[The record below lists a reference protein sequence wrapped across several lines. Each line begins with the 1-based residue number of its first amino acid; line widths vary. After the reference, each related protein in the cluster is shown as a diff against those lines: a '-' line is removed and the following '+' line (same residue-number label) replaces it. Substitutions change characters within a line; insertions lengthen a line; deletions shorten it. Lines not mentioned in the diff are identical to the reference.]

1 MENLLQV
8 LVSRDGYDVDEAR
21 ELIAELRER
30 VCDGEDPEEI
40 LWEELG
46 LEPDYV
52 DDLLLSFI

>member
-1 MENLLQV
+1 MESLLQV
-8 LVSRDGYDVDEAR
+8 LIRRDGYGVDEAR

-52 DDLLLSFI
+52 DDLLF